1 MANDNTG
8 FAWHQNLIL
17 TLDGRGLRDA
27 HLVPYVHRWVKD
39 GTSIISGHR
48 YCAAIGLQAGELPTR
63 ERRSRGTNLEPYC
76 DHPAGSTWATLYKAA
91 QGLRQLSPRPDCQ
104 QSVSDASNSRLA
116 DLARTADPIPRNL
129 SHPRFRTGQGAEM
142 SAYRSSLFR
151 SLKKEVSEKLP
162 QG

>member
-63 ERRSRGTNLEPYC
+63 ERRSQGTNLEPYC
-76 DHPAGSTWATLYKAA
+76 DHPAGSTWATSYKAA
-91 QGLRQLSPRPDCQ
+91 QGLRQLLPRPDCQ
-104 QSVSDASNSRLA
+104 QSVSDVSNSRLA

-129 SHPRFRTGQGAEM
+129 SHPRSCDVTRRPKCGTQYYHYHG
-142 SAYRSSLFR
+142 
-151 SLKKEVSEKLP
+151 LP
-162 QG
+162 QHTQHCP